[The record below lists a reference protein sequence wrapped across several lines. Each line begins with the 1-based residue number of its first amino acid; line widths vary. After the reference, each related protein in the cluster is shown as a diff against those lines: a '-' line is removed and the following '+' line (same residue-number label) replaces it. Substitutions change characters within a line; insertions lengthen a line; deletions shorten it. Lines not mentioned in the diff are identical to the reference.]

1 MAVLQRASR
10 WRSFLRRDENEQAQ
24 KLPRFAFPRIK
35 HRLETYTVLLC
46 RVAGTKPRVVT
57 TRRRSRGAITPTSA
71 VTERQPTPLT
81 DVSKPPSTSLPPKPI
96 ELVFGFV
103 GPTGVDLD
111 KVCDS
116 LTAQLKSVGYE
127 THPVVLSKLIQAYSG
142 ANRFPGQYE
151 RIDTLMD
158 RGNELRRN
166 SGHADIVARM
176 GVVEVRNLRKGVTG
190 NPKITHNNRRIAY
203 VVRSFKRPEEVEVFR
218 TIYGKAFTL
227 ISVYASRASRIQS
240 LTKRCL
246 GSATKEK
253 TAEELATRLVN
264 RDDREE
270 GEKFGQR
277 VGRTFPLADF
287 FVTAESRTS
296 LDEQLRR
303 LVRLT
308 FGDPYISPTRDEQG
322 MFFAQASAL
331 RSLDLSRQVGAAI
344 LTADGDVIA
353 TGCNEVPKYG
363 GGLYWGED
371 MVRDRDYERGV
382 DSNVTI
388 KTELVE
394 DAVRRLRSEG
404 WLREDAKQRS
414 DEELAR
420 AALFGEKAFFR
431 DSKLFDVIEFGRSVH
446 AEMAEISQAARL
458 GAPLEGSRLFCTTFP
473 CHICARHIV
482 AAGIHEVVFV
492 EPYEK
497 SRTAELYSDSIV
509 IEPHEPSLVRANF
522 RPFVGVAPRRYM
534 DFFQLTRER
543 KSDDGKILKQN
554 EIADEPR
561 VKRIVQTY
569 LSVEQQFI
577 DELGDLPELQ
587 TKTPGERS

>member
-1 MAVLQRASR
+1 MA
-10 WRSFLRRDENEQAQ
+10 
-24 KLPRFAFPRIK
+24 
-35 HRLETYTVLLC
+35 
-46 RVAGTKPRVVT
+46 T
-57 TRRRSRGAITPTSA
+57 TRRRSKGAIASVSA
-71 VTERQPTPLT
+71 VIERQPAPSAET
-81 DVSKPPSTSLPPKPI
+81 SKPAPTPLPPKPI
-96 ELVFGFV
+96 ELVFGLV

-111 KVCDS
+111 RVCES

-127 THPVVLSKLIQAYSG
+127 THPVSLSKLIKEYWG
-142 ANRFPGQYE
+142 IDTFPGEYE
-151 RIDTLMD
+151 RINTLMNL
-158 RGNELRRN
+158 GNDLREN
-166 SGHADIVARM
+166 SPQKDIVARM
-176 GVVEVRNLRKGVTG
+176 GIIDVRRIRKSITG
-190 NPKITHNNRRIAY
+190 NPKITHDHKRIAY

-227 ISVYASRASRIQS
+227 ISVYASRTSRIQS
-240 LTKRCL
+240 LTKRCQ
-246 GSATKEK
+246 GSASKDH
-253 TAEELATRLVN
+253 TAEELATRLVS
-264 RDDREE
+264 RDDKEE
-270 GEKFGQR
+270 GVLHGQR

-308 FGDPYISPTRDEQG
+308 FGDPYISPTRGEQG
-322 MFFAQASAL
+322 MFFAQAAAL

-344 LTADGDVIA
+344 LTSDGDVIA
-353 TGCNEVPKYG
+353 TGCNEVPKFG

-371 MVRDRDYERGV
+371 KVRDRDFERGV
-382 DSNVTI
+382 DSNVVI

-394 DAVRRLRSEG
+394 DAVRRLRNEG
-404 WLREDAKQRS
+404 WLRADAKERS
-414 DEELAR
+414 DEELAK
-420 AALFGEKAFFR
+420 AALFGDKAFFR

-446 AEMAEISQAARL
+446 AEMAAITQAARL
-458 GAPLEGSRLFCTTFP
+458 GIPLHRARLFCTTFP

-509 IEPHEPSLVRANF
+509 VEPHEPSCVRANF

-534 DFFQLTRER
+534 DFFQLSGDR

-554 EIADEPR
+554 EIAAEPK

-577 DELGDLPELQ
+577 DEVGELPEVR
-587 TKTPGERS
+587 TKTPGENHEDPLTRMVPKAGRRRSKRHRAVA